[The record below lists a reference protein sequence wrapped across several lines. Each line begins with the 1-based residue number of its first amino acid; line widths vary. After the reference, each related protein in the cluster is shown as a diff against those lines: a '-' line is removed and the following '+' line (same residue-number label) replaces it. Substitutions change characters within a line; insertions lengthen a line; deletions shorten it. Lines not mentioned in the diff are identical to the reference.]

1 MKAQQLL
8 DQLSNISDETLIKVS
23 IESSTE
29 TDELELFIE
38 DTDIDNDT
46 KTIFLLNNEHNF
58 TRLIDE

>member
-8 DQLSNISDETLIKVS
+8 EQLSNIADETLIKIS
-23 IESSTE
+23 IEASTE

-58 TRLIDE
+58 TRFIDE